1 MWTITVRDL
10 QYRKRQFGIAVVGA
24 GLVFA
29 LTLVLTGMSAGFYS
43 EAGRTVNRVGADS
56 WIVAKGVTGPFTAQ
70 ASFDSAATLG
80 VQGVKRVDPLVI
92 FPATVHVGSA
102 IKGVN
107 VIGHPLDGLGAPKP
121 SSGRAPA
128 KQGEVLVDARV
139 GAGSGDQIELAGR
152 TFTVTGVVHGSTYF
166 GGIPVVYTALE
177 DAQNIAFGGRQAAT
191 ALVTKGHP
199 TSVPPELIVLSN
211 TDVYRDV
218 TRTTSSARKTIASTR
233 AFMWVVGIVIIGAVT
248 YLSALERVRD
258 FAVLKA
264 VGSSTRT
271 LLSSIGVQAVLASVL
286 SAVLAMVLAQALKP
300 TFTLP
305 ITITGAAYIALPILA
320 VAVGLVASLAAIRR
334 AMRVDP
340 ALAFG

>member
-1 MWTITVRDL
+1 MWTITLRDL
-10 QYRKRQFGIAVVGA
+10 QVRKRQFGIAVVGA

-43 EAGRTVNRVGADS
+43 EAGRTVDRVGADR
-56 WIVAKGVTGPFTAQ
+56 WIVANGVTGPFTAQ
-70 ASFDSAATLG
+70 AAFDATAASG
-80 VQGVKRVDPLVI
+80 VQGAQRVDPLVI
-92 FPATVHVGSA
+92 FPASAVVDGS

-121 SSGRAPA
+121 SSGRAPRGP
-128 KQGEVLVDARV
+128 GEALVDSRV
-139 GAGSGDQIELAGR
+139 GAGTGDKIELGGR
-152 TFTVTGVVHGSTYF
+152 TFVVTGKVNGSTYF
-166 GGIPVVYTALE
+166 GGIPIVYVPLL
-177 DAQNIAFGGRQAAT
+177 DAQWMAFQGRPAAN
-191 ALVTKGHP
+191 ALVTKGTP
-199 TSVPPELIVLSN
+199 TSVPSGFTVLTN
-211 TDVYRDV
+211 DAVYRDV
-218 TRTTSSARKTIASTR
+218 TRTTASARKTIASTR

-264 VGSSTRT
+264 VGSSSRT
-271 LLSSIGVQAVLASVL
+271 LVASISIQAVLASVL
-286 SAVLAMVLAQALKP
+286 SALLAILLAQVLKP

-305 ITITGAAYIALPILA
+305 ITITGAAYVALPILA
-320 VAVGLVASLAAIRR
+320 VVVGLVASMAAVRR

>member
-1 MWTITVRDL
+1 MWTITLRDL
-10 QYRKRQFGIAVVGA
+10 QFRKRQFGIAVVGA

-70 ASFDSAATLG
+70 AAFDTSAADG
-80 VQGVKRVDPLVI
+80 VQGAGRVDPLVI
-92 FPATVHVGSA
+92 FPATVLVGHTV
-102 IKGVN
+102 KGVN

-121 SSGRAPA
+121 SSGRAPSGA
-128 KQGEVLVDARV
+128 GEVLVDGRV
-139 GAGSGDQIELAGR
+139 GASPGDTIEMAGHK
-152 TFTVTGVVHGSTYF
+152 FVVTGTVHGSTYF
-166 GGIPVVYTALE
+166 GGIPIVYAPLA
-177 DAQNIAFGGRQAAT
+177 DAQQIAFGGRPAAN
-191 ALVTKGHP
+191 AMVTKGHP
-199 TSVPPELIVLSN
+199 SSVPAGFTVLNN
-211 TDVYRDV
+211 TDVYKDV

-248 YLSALERVRD
+248 YLSALERIRD

-264 VGSSTRT
+264 VGASART
-271 LLSSIGVQAVLASVL
+271 LLASIGVQAVLASVL
-286 SAVLAMVLAQALKP
+286 SALLAILLAQVLKP

-320 VAVGLVASLAAIRR
+320 VAVGLIASLAAIRR